1 MSPQGHQSLG
11 GESDDYYSVMTNAAT
26 LNSSVPSAIRQS
38 WGTESLTSYQG
49 RMGQPNR
56 LSLDSFRILP
66 SMNEHLLPGE
76 PRSPGEYI
84 NIDFSEGTKYSLPS
98 ASNESQESSLGSS
111 GGQPRFPLSD
121 YMNLHHIVS
130 QSPKAGD
137 TPAGRLDTVP
147 ESSLCPCL
155 DGEGVYHLR
164 SKRDS
169 KCPQRGKDEYT
180 EMTFGLGMANIPHQ
194 FVPQTSARYTQD

>member
-84 NIDFSEGTKYSLPS
+84 NIDFSESTKYSSPS
-98 ASNESQESSLGSS
+98 ASNESQGSSLGSIGS
-111 GGQPRFPLSD
+111 QPSSPLSD
-121 YMNLHHIVS
+121 YVNLHHIVS
-130 QSPKAGD
+130 HSPKAGD

-180 EMTFGLGMANIPHQ
+180 EMTFGLGMANMPPQ